1 MADSTCLSVGQ
12 EFSTFKE
19 LLAAVSELQK
29 EQKISYCTFRAGCQS
44 FFQVRYSKE
53 RHKLVIVNL
62 NLEHNHDVTQEI
74 FEFLPKTRRLDEE
87 EQGEV
92 NTILR
97 IKPNP
102 KILQTH
108 IRQSFQKSVTLRDIK
123 NMSAKCLCGECVPM
137 PTSKESKCCTEIIA
151 VKTMADELHL
161 QCVTRHPGFKGNF
174 LNPYVIQISFYEFLD
189 GYDHVGD
196 DEQIH
201 NGHQPYQQHKRY
213 QAEGRGKDEILQKV
227 GELKLAF
234 EKYHEVYDNYLE
246 CYEENDQELEEVCE
260 KYNQMITGY
269 TELLES
275 VKLKLFKCN
284 VANDTPIPTAD
295 STLSAIAYLPK
306 VEIEVFMGDPTK
318 YHAFLSVF
326 NKVVEK
332 HCTDGGSNEVANS
345 NAMELEGLKRYLQTL
360 TQENLTVSDVTTDRH
375 PQVKKFLREQQPEI
389 HPVYLDERKHYVAY
403 EGKISQKVPNIN
415 IVKFADDSAIVAKI
429 SNVTDMLNYK
439 QVVKNIEV
447 FSETHHLI
455 LNAETTKEMIIENTN
470 FIEPTFEEPLKMKGD
485 EMKLENVVKYLV
497 DDDELDVL
505 TLETLQIVCT
515 NFFIIIQRQLCDYKL
530 FP

>member
-332 HCTDGGSNEVANS
+332 HCTDGGVR
-345 NAMELEGLKRYLQTL
+345 LTRLLQYTGYK
-360 TQENLTVSDVTTDRH
+360 
-375 PQVKKFLREQQPEI
+375 VK
-389 HPVYLDERKHYVAY
+389 D
-403 EGKISQKVPNIN
+403 
-415 IVKFADDSAIVAKI
+415 AI
-429 SNVTDMLNYK
+429 
-439 QVVKNIEV
+439 
-447 FSETHHLI
+447 
-455 LNAETTKEMIIENTN
+455 
-470 FIEPTFEEPLKMKGD
+470 
-485 EMKLENVVKYLV
+485 
-497 DDDELDVL
+497 
-505 TLETLQIVCT
+505 
-515 NFFIIIQRQLCDYKL
+515 
-530 FP
+530 

>member
-1 MADSTCLSVGQ
+1 MILQNRFGNKHLIA
-12 EFSTFKE
+12 E
-19 LLAAVSELQK
+19 LLISNLKAGKLASKK
-29 EQKISYCTFRAGCQS
+29 EKIQS
-44 FFQVRYSKE
+44 LAHDLDSCVTILSQ
-53 RHKLVIVNL
+53 L
-62 NLEHNHDVTQEI
+62 NLSHEINTSCTILSITSRLPRYMQTKWRSEALNHKRDTDTYPDIHDLLSFVKKIAE
-74 FEFLPKTRRLDEE
+74 
-87 EQGEV
+87 EV
-92 NTILR
+92 NDPVYGYQETSDR
-97 IKPNP
+97 RFGQQSKSQSARSFNSVNNP
-102 KILQTH
+102 RERSYSGRNFHPL
-108 IRQSFQKSVTLRDIK
+108 
-123 NMSAKCLCGECVPM
+123 CPLCGE
-137 PTSKESKCCTEIIA
+137 SH
-151 VKTMADELHL
+151 KTFLL
-161 QCVTRHPGFKGNF
+161 IQKG
-174 LNPYVIQISFYEFLD
+174 
-189 GYDHVGD
+189 
-196 DEQIH
+196 
-201 NGHQPYQQHKRY
+201 
-213 QAEGRGKDEILQKV
+213 
-227 GELKLAF
+227 
-234 EKYHEVYDNYLE
+234 YL
-246 CYEENDQELEEVCE
+246 
-260 KYNQMITGY
+260 
-269 TELLES
+269 
-275 VKLKLFKCN
+275 
-284 VANDTPIPTAD
+284 
-295 STLSAIAYLPK
+295 LSAIDTIWSAEQHKLMAK
-306 VEIEVFMGDPTK
+306 
-318 YHAFLSVF
+318 
-326 NKVVEK
+326 
-332 HCTDGGSNEVANS
+332 SNEVANS

>member
-1 MADSTCLSVGQ
+1 
-12 EFSTFKE
+12 
-19 LLAAVSELQK
+19 
-29 EQKISYCTFRAGCQS
+29 
-44 FFQVRYSKE
+44 
-53 RHKLVIVNL
+53 
-62 NLEHNHDVTQEI
+62 
-74 FEFLPKTRRLDEE
+74 
-87 EQGEV
+87 
-92 NTILR
+92 
-97 IKPNP
+97 
-102 KILQTH
+102 
-108 IRQSFQKSVTLRDIK
+108 
-123 NMSAKCLCGECVPM
+123 M